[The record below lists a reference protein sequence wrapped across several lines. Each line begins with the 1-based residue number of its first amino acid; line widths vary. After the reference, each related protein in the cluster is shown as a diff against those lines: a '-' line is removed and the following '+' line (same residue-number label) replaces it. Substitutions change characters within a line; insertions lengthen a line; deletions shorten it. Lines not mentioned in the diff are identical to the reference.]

1 MQVAF
6 KINVKIAR
14 DRVKE
19 AQKAQRRCEE
29 MSYHHLAIGKNNQEA
44 TLTYHWGMIDDRLPY
59 SWLATTK
66 SAGSPLQSIFVASA
80 ERVKKFNSL

>member
-1 MQVAF
+1 MISIEDELLVCTEDPNGNKQRLLFKFTEELSYCMQVAF

-14 DRVKE
+14 DKVKE

-44 TLTYHWGMIDDRLPY
+44 TLTYHWGR
-59 SWLATTK
+59 
-66 SAGSPLQSIFVASA
+66 
-80 ERVKKFNSL
+80 

>member
-14 DRVKE
+14 DKVKE

-44 TLTYHWGMIDDRLPY
+44 TLTYHWGR
-59 SWLATTK
+59 
-66 SAGSPLQSIFVASA
+66 
-80 ERVKKFNSL
+80 